1 MKASLLSFCVHLSK
15 RIMLYKGYGFLFLQ
29 FRLLY
34 RFRILSK
41 EWYCYLSFNYDM
53 IIPFEEVIKHEAME
67 GTLPAGRTKGIL
79 PEADAV
85 SG

>member
-1 MKASLLSFCVHLSK
+1 
-15 RIMLYKGYGFLFLQ
+15 
-29 FRLLY
+29 
-34 RFRILSK
+34 
-41 EWYCYLSFNYDM
+41 M

-67 GTLPAGRTKGIL
+67 GTLPAGRTTGIL

>member
-1 MKASLLSFCVHLSK
+1 MRMLSLEAACSIAGGSSLN
-15 RIMLYKGYGFLFLQ
+15 
-29 FRLLY
+29 
-34 RFRILSK
+34 
-41 EWYCYLSFNYDM
+41 EWYCYLSFNYGM

-67 GTLPAGRTKGIL
+67 GTLPAGRTTGIL